1 MDSIRGKPTKLFE
14 AALRELDD
22 PIATLPSAGLCLPFC
37 RALDRVGDA
46 SARVL
51 LAEDEDGRL
60 DWRTQTVAADHR
72 YEGRL
77 GLRSARTT
85 DALVVGTER
94 AYALDTTTLP
104 STAVA
109 SRLDGERPVAQRW
122 ALGERLRLDAPPRSQ
137 LVAETRETVGDTA
150 ATAVTNEI
158 RRGPARRRGPPG
170 IDPVKLLLWSGAAEG
185 ARVSRVKT
193 VIERMGLGSRQLF
206 ERRLDVLEDEELVA
220 TPTINDGER
229 GRPERQLSVPDD
241 LGVADPTSPPDW
253 VRAAL
258 L

>member
-1 MDSIRGKPTKLFE
+1 MHSIRGKPEEIFGE
-14 AALRELDD
+14 ALRELND
-22 PIATLPSAGLCLPFC
+22 PIVTLPSAGLCLSLC
-37 RALDRVGDA
+37 RALDRVDDA
-46 SARVL
+46 NARVL
-51 LAEDEDGRL
+51 LAEDERDRL

-77 GLRSARTT
+77 GLRTARTSDT
-85 DALVVGTER
+85 LVVGTER

-109 SRLDGERPVAQRW
+109 SRLDGQRSIAQRW
-122 ALGERLRLDAPPRSQ
+122 ALGERLRLDTPPRSQ

-150 ATAVTNEI
+150 ATVVTNEI

-170 IDPVKLLLWSGAAEG
+170 IDPVKLLLWGGAAEG
-185 ARVSRVKT
+185 ARVSRVKA
-193 VIERMGLGSRQLF
+193 VVERMGLGSRQLF
-206 ERRLDVLEDEELVA
+206 ERRLDVLKDEQLVI

-229 GRPERQLSVPDD
+229 GRPERQLFVPDD
-241 LGVADPTSPPDW
+241 LGVGDPTSPPDW